1 MGTIEPI
8 IAVVVVISFIAST
21 GFNTAVFA
29 VSNNDDDEANIM
41 RSFINDNNP
50 NNAAAV
56 PSRVPNLMR
65 TMEVLWRMERPLQM
79 VRVAQQPFV
88 LQAGWLL
95 VVVFRVPVRQ
105 ECSSTRVN
113 QPGVFHQMHGL

>member
-56 PSRVPNLMR
+56 PSRGP
-65 TMEVLWRMERPLQM
+65 
-79 VRVAQQPFV
+79 
-88 LQAGWLL
+88 
-95 VVVFRVPVRQ
+95 
-105 ECSSTRVN
+105 
-113 QPGVFHQMHGL
+113 